1 MSQKFYKFYIAG
13 EKFAY
18 FTTISVIYSD
28 LKNAFAE
35 VSKPGQPRG
44 TQDQNIR
51 NPFL

>member
-1 MSQKFYKFYIAG
+1 MSQKFYKFYTGG
-13 EKFAY
+13 EKFAC
-18 FTTISVIYSD
+18 FTISVIYSD